1 MARSA
6 GKVCGYGELA
16 LERHRVSRAICT
28 ESTAQRA
35 LVLMS
40 AMAEFQPVA
49 STQNQKWEAVLPPKL
64 GSLKHA
70 TY

>member
-16 LERHRVSRAICT
+16 LE
-28 ESTAQRA
+28 RA